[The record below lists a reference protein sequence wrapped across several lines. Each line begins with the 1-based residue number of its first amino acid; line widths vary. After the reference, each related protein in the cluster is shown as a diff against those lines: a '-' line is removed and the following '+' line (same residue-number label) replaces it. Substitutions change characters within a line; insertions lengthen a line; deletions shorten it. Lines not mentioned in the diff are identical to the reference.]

1 MDGDKSAVTAAGP
14 RPLLS
19 VGDGIFLTVGMVVGV
34 GIFKLPSL
42 VAGNTSS
49 PAMFLLLW
57 VAGGIVSLCGALV
70 YAELAARHAETGGE
84 YVFLQRG
91 LGSGAAF
98 LFAWSRMTVIQTGA
112 IAAVAFAFG
121 EYATQILALGRHS
134 AALWAAIAVAAL
146 TGLNLAGTWESKT
159 AQKATQTV
167 LIAALVVLALVAFT
181 ADAPAPE
188 MAQSAAPGNALG
200 LAMIFVL
207 FTFGGWNEAA
217 YLSGELREAR
227 RNMVRV
233 LVWGILAV
241 TALYLLVNVAY
252 LSALGLQGMRAS
264 SAVAADA
271 MRLAVGDEGAVAVAV
286 IVCASALTTMNAAI
300 FTGARTN
307 WALGRDYR
315 LLRGLGAWR
324 ETGSTPANSLLL
336 QGVIAL
342 VLIGAGSATPDGF
355 GAMVA
360 YTAPVFWTFFLLTGA
375 TLFVF
380 RARGGAAPAFRVPL
394 YPLVPIAFLAMCA
407 FMLWS
412 AVDYIRN
419 PTYGPKFGL
428 MVLAG
433 LVVMAL
439 GIPLYFLAR
448 RK

>member
-19 VGDGIFLTVGMVVGV
+19 VGDGVFITVGMVVGV

-49 PAMFLLLW
+49 PAVFLLLW
-57 VAGGIVSLCGALV
+57 VAGGLVSLCGALV

-134 AALWAAIAVAAL
+134 SALWAAIAVAAL

-159 AQKATQTV
+159 AQKVTQTV

-181 ADAPAPE
+181 ADAPPAE
-188 MAQSAAPGNALG
+188 IAQSSAPGNALG

-217 YLSGELREAR
+217 YLSGELREAP

-233 LVWGILAV
+233 LLWGILAV

-252 LSALGLQGMRAS
+252 LSALGLHGMRAS

-271 MRLAVGDEGAVAVAV
+271 MRLAVGDQGAAAVAV

-315 LLRGLGAWR
+315 LLRALGAWR
-324 ETGSTPANSLLL
+324 EAGSTPANSLLL
-336 QGVIAL
+336 QGAIAL
-342 VLIGAGSATPDGF
+342 ALIGAGSATPDGF